1 MEAELLLATWNSLGF
16 GTAWT
21 VCGDWVCG
29 VAALALDA
37 FSFLLKNFRM
47 DIDSV
52 CVCVCVSVIVFGQ
65 EPQRRKCIKV
75 SPPNKKKP

>member
-52 CVCVCVSVIVFGQ
+52 CVCVCIGNCVWTRAPETEMHQSVSSKQ
-65 EPQRRKCIKV
+65 
-75 SPPNKKKP
+75 KKP